1 MRLICGNIWK
11 RCCVCWNF
19 RIWSDAFRLW
29 ISFDFFQKTF
39 FPKFELLNSGCGLSV
54 GAAYLQMR
62 LICRSLRYQSSFKKK
77 KKTLSDK
84 GLTLIMSAFK
94 TCYGGQFTWSTQ
106 LMKSNYLVS
115 HPTNAAPQV
124 LQECT
129 SIIIIFIYLLAYYL
143 HTIFHSSMSW
153 CYSFFTTIQVFSC
166 KKIL

>member
-1 MRLICGNIWK
+1 MNVEIYA
-11 RCCVCWNF
+11 
-19 RIWSDAFRLW
+19 SDLLPLDFGFLL
-29 ISFDFFQKTF
+29 ISFKKLF

-54 GAAYLQMR
+54 GAAYLQMW
-62 LICRSLRYQSSFKKK
+62 LICRSLRYRPSLKK

-84 GLTLIMSAFK
+84 GLTLIMLALK

-129 SIIIIFIYLLAYYL
+129 FIIIIFIYLLAYYL

-153 CYSFFTTIQVFSC
+153 CYSVFTTIQVFSC